1 MKITIKNKE
10 FDSGKM
16 TLSKYKKYT
25 EIRDKLSEKDG
36 YTYEDLEDMIDILV
50 FVFDNQFT
58 KEDIEEDFEVDEIIY
73 NFLRVDIEIVEKLD
87 KKIEKTNKLFT
98 KDKK

>member
-25 EIRDKLSEKDG
+25 EVRDKLSEKDG
-36 YTYEDLEDMIDILV
+36 YTYEDLEDMIDISV

-73 NFLRVDIEIVEKLD
+73 NFLRIDIEIVEKLD
-87 KKIEKTNKLFT
+87 NKIKKTNKLFT

>member
-25 EIRDKLSEKDG
+25 EVRDKLSEKDG
-36 YTYEDLEDMIDILV
+36 YSYEDLEDMIDILV
-50 FVFDNQFT
+50 FIFDNQFT
-58 KEDIEEDFEVDEIIY
+58 KEDLEEDLEVDEIIY
-73 NFLRVDIEIVEKLD
+73 NFLRIDIEIVEKLD